1 MHQWVEEH
9 SVSSDHNHQTP
20 KIILQDCVAHFRESF
35 GESFVGL
42 SCYQVSK
49 LVYNACQASFP
60 FDAVSKVEGLYSGSK
75 GKAFLH
81 YSAIFSDNKGPQRM
95 MFFTTKE
102 LLSLLEY
109 PKVRR

>member
-1 MHQWVEEH
+1 VRA
-9 SVSSDHNHQTP
+9 
-20 KIILQDCVAHFRESF
+20 LA
-35 GESFVGL
+35 GL
-42 SCYQVSK
+42 SRYQVSK
-49 LVYNACQASFP
+49 LVYNAHQAAFG

-81 YSAIFSDNKGPQRM
+81 YNVIFSDNKGPQRM
-95 MFFTTKE
+95 MVVTTKK